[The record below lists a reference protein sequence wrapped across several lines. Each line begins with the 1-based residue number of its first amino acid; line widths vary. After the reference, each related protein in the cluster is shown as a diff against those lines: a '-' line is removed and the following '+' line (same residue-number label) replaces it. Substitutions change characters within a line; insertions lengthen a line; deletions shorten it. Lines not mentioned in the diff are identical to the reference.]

1 MEKLLSL
8 DALRVFAV
16 AAKHLNFT
24 NAAKELQ
31 ISQSA
36 VSQQIN
42 KLEKTLGFVLFSRK
56 GKGLELTDKGLCL
69 RDAVRDALGRLEHT
83 IQELRDSRLREAL
96 TVRTLPSIAVKWF
109 MPRLTKLRAWAPELT
124 IAVDAELAL
133 PDFLTDGIDVAIA
146 YGRSDH
152 PEWDQTFLF
161 EDAIF
166 PVCAP
171 SFLADHRLESP
182 ADLEGRLLLHDSV
195 PHGIYSTNWDAWFVK
210 LGMSMPQGG
219 TGPAFSTAALVSES
233 AVAGQGVA
241 LTRYSLVADHLAA
254 GNLVRLFDT
263 VLYEDGFYLV
273 CPKIFL
279 KRAAIRK
286 FYEWACKEAADF
298 KAGMRF

>member
-1 MEKLLSL
+1 MEKQWSL
-8 DALRVFAV
+8 DSLRLFAV
-16 AAKHLNFT
+16 AARHCSFT

-42 KLEKTLGFVLFSRK
+42 KLEKAVGFALFTRK
-56 GKGLELTDKGLCL
+56 AKGLELTEKGLRL
-69 RDAVRDALGRLEHT
+69 HDAVRDALGRLEHT
-83 IQELRDSRLREAL
+83 LQELRESRLREAL

-109 MPRLTKLRAWAPELT
+109 LPRLTKLRQWAPELT

-133 PDFLTDGIDVAIA
+133 PDFLGDGIDVAIA
-146 YGRSDH
+146 YGKSDH

-171 SFLADHRLESP
+171 SFLAAHPMEKP
-182 ADLEGRLLLHDSV
+182 TDLHGHFLLHDSV
-195 PHGIYSTNWDAWFVK
+195 PHGIYSTSWDAWFAK
-210 LGMSMPQGG
+210 LGLTMPQDG

-254 GNLVRLFDT
+254 GQLVRLFDT

-286 FYEWACKEAADF
+286 FYEWACKEAAAF
-298 KAGMRF
+298 KEGMKF